1 MSKIS
6 IFSSSNREDNKTRV
20 FAELCCKLL
29 EDQGINADVCSLEQF
44 PSDFSGPAMYD
55 YKNSPVLEI
64 VEKYLTSVD
73 KLIFVLPEYNGSFP
87 GILKAFIDALSV
99 RKYNETYKNFK

>member
-73 KLIFVLPEYNGSFP
+73 KGEDKINAGAVYPYD
-87 GILKAFIDALSV
+87 IV
-99 RKYNETYKNFK
+99 KNRRIGLELEIVKLLLLH